1 MCYSERPML
10 FALGCIPPLII
21 FYGFWLR
28 YKAQPHVRVMITA
41 IVVDLLVI
49 GFIEFRRRVVE
60 RASHGGLD
68 PLLKFHISLAM
79 LSIVMYVIATWTG
92 WKIWKGTGGRRVHRA
107 NGVLLLGVRSLVSI
121 TSAMVAFR

>member
-1 MCYSERPML
+1 ML

>member
-1 MCYSERPML
+1 ML
-10 FALGCIPPLII
+10 FALGLIPPLMM

-28 YKAQPHVRVMITA
+28 YRTQPHVRVMIGA
-41 IVVDLLVI
+41 IVADLLVI
-49 GFIEFRRRVVE
+49 GTIEAQRRVVE

-68 PLLKFHISLAM
+68 PLLRFHIMLAVTSC
-79 LSIVMYVIATWTG
+79 LMYVVATWTG